1 MNKKKAWIAIIGAGI
16 VASLGAAVSQFPNL
30 TTLLVSISG
39 LVAVIIGLVNGADN
53 G

>member
-1 MNKKKAWIAIIGAGI
+1 MSKKKAWISIIGAGV
-16 VASLGAAVSQFPNL
+16 VASLAAAVNQFPDL

-39 LVAVIIGLVNGADN
+39 LVTVIIGLVNGADN